1 MSCPLRD
8 VESKVHINSVPGQCT
23 RLPSRRDRHHP
34 YSVTYA
40 PSRSPSLAPSPS
52 HLVPTVRNVR
62 LCEQT
67 LPKPSIRVGA
77 AAVRVGADEGM
88 GEEGV
93 KVRVGAR
100 VRVRVRVRVRGG

>member
-1 MSCPLRD
+1 M
-8 VESKVHINSVPGQCT
+8 
-23 RLPSRRDRHHP
+23 
-34 YSVTYA
+34 
-40 PSRSPSLAPSPS
+40 
-52 HLVPTVRNVR
+52 RNVR

-88 GEEGV
+88 GQEGV